1 MIPASFGAV
10 EKGAK
15 DVFVLV
21 VLLAVALLTVFLLVR
36 RVIRMKAEHDQE
48 RDYWLEEIDGVR
60 KCPSSNKWDRCLVFL
75 RACFAH
81 HFHITRRVV
90 DSANGV
96 SRWSFV

>member
-15 DVFVLV
+15 DVLVLV
-21 VLLAVALLTVFLLVR
+21 VLLAVALLTVFRLVR

-60 KCPSSNKWDRCLVFL
+60 V
-75 RACFAH
+75 
-81 HFHITRRVV
+81 
-90 DSANGV
+90 
-96 SRWSFV
+96 